1 MARGKEK
8 IKEEKQET
16 VSATE
21 NVEELKSQLEAKT
34 KEAQEYYENWLR
46 AMAELDNLRKR
57 TEKER
62 SEYFKFANE
71 QLIKELLPV
80 LDNLERAT
88 RHAQESEETK
98 GLLEGVNLTLK
109 MLNACLEK
117 FGVKSVNAVGE
128 KFNPHFHEAVQVE
141 ERDDI
146 TDEVVVREY
155 QKGYLLHERLLRPAL
170 VVVAKPKSKTNG

>member
-1 MARGKEK
+1 MTQEK
-8 IKEEKQET
+8 DKVKKEERQET
-16 VSATE
+16 VSNTE
-21 NVEELKSQLEAKT
+21 NVEELKSQLEAKS
-34 KEAQEYYENWLR
+34 KEAHEYYENWLR

-80 LDNLERAT
+80 IDNLERAVE
-88 RHAQESEETK
+88 HAQVSKDTK
-98 GLLEGVNLTLK
+98 NLLEGINLTLK
-109 MLNACLEK
+109 MLHSCLEK
-117 FGVKSVNAVGE
+117 FGVKPVNAVGE

-141 ERDDI
+141 EKDEV
-146 TDEVVVREY
+146 TDEIVIKEY

-170 VVVAKPKSKTNG
+170 VVVAKPKQKN

>member
-1 MARGKEK
+1 MTQEK
-8 IKEEKQET
+8 DKVKKEERQET
-16 VSATE
+16 VSNTE
-21 NVEELKSQLEAKT
+21 NVEELKSQLEAKG
-34 KEAQEYYENWLR
+34 KEAHEYYENWLR

-80 LDNLERAT
+80 IDNLERAVE
-88 RHAQESEETK
+88 HAQDSKDTK
-98 GLLEGVNLTLK
+98 NLLEGINLTLK
-109 MLNACLEK
+109 MLHSCLEK
-117 FGVKSVNAVGE
+117 FGVKPVNAVGE

-141 ERDDI
+141 EKDEV
-146 TDEVVVREY
+146 TDEIVIKEY

-170 VVVAKPKSKTNG
+170 VVVAKPKQKN